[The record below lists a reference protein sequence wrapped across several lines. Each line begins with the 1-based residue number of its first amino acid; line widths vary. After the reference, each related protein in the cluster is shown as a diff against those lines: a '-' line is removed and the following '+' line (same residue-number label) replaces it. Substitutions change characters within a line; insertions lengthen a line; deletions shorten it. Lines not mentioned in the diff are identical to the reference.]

1 SEFCVYSWKGINR
14 MAEGDV
20 LDLLAESGSY
30 PFLSSRDHFYLSP
43 RMPLLSAESLQMI
56 REALAAR
63 FQDLSDARTEIKR
76 KRGEL
81 KDSKPIRQW
90 VKEERPR
97 ELLMAKGAPA
107 LPLAK
112 LLAILLRT
120 GRDGTSAEE
129 LAQQL
134 LTRYGSLR
142 ALDDVSMRE
151 LCKIRGIGLAKA
163 AQIQA
168 AFELGKR
175 LSNER
180 APLLARIKS
189 PQDAACYVAGWYAPH
204 LRDARKE
211 SFHVIFLN
219 GKNQPIDRKQLSEG
233 TVNASLVD
241 PAEVIREA
249 SQRSALALILVHNHP
264 SGDPQPSAED
274 ISLTRSLAQACQLV
288 GIKVL
293 DHIIVGKNVEDIFTF
308 KENGLL

>member
-1 SEFCVYSWKGINR
+1 
-14 MAEGDV
+14 M
-20 LDLLAESGSY
+20 
-30 PFLSSRDHFYLSP
+30 
-43 RMPLLSAESLQMI
+43 
-56 REALAAR
+56 
-63 FQDLSDARTEIKR
+63 
-76 KRGEL
+76 
-81 KDSKPIRQW
+81 KDSKPIREW

-129 LAQQL
+129 LAQQI

-142 ALDDVSMRE
+142 ALDDAPLRE

-175 LSNER
+175 LSSER
-180 APLLARIKS
+180 APLLMHIKS
-189 PQDAACYVAGWYAPH
+189 PQDAARYVAGWYAPH

-219 GKNQPIDRKQLSEG
+219 GKNQPIDRKKLSEG

-274 ISLTRSLAQACQLV
+274 ISLTRSLAEVCQLV

-293 DHIIVGKNVEDIFTF
+293 DHIVVGKNEEDIFSF
-308 KENGLL
+308 KGSGLL

>member
-1 SEFCVYSWKGINR
+1 
-14 MAEGDV
+14 MAERDV

-30 PFLSSRDHFYLSP
+30 PYLSSRGHFYLSP
-43 RMPLLSAESLQMI
+43 RMPLLSADSLEMI
-56 REALAAR
+56 REALTAR
-63 FQDLSDARTEIKR
+63 FPSLSEARTEIQQR
-76 KRGEL
+76 RGEL
-81 KDSKPIRQW
+81 KDSKPIRRW

-112 LLAILLRT
+112 LLAILLRI
-120 GRDGTSAEE
+120 GRDGVSAEE

-142 ALDDVSMRE
+142 ALDDVPLRE

-175 LSNER
+175 LSGER
-180 APLLARIKS
+180 VTPAMRIKS
-189 PQDAACYVAGWYAPH
+189 PQDAARYVAGWFAPH

-233 TVNASLVD
+233 TINASLVD
-241 PAEVIREA
+241 PGEVIREA
-249 SQRSALALILVHNHP
+249 SQRSALSLILVHNHP
-264 SGDPQPSAED
+264 SGDPHPSAED
-274 ISLTRSLAQACQLV
+274 ISLTRSLAEACQLV

-293 DHIIVGKNVEDIFTF
+293 DHIVVGKNEEDIYTF

>member
-1 SEFCVYSWKGINR
+1 
-14 MAEGDV
+14 MAERDV

-30 PFLSSRDHFYLSP
+30 PYLDSHDNLYLNP
-43 RMPLLSAESLQMI
+43 RMPLLSADSLEMI
-56 REALAAR
+56 REELIAR
-63 FQDLSDARTEIKR
+63 FPSLSEARLEIR
-76 KRGEL
+76 RRREEL
-81 KDSKPIRQW
+81 KENKPIRQW

-112 LLAILLRT
+112 LLAILLST
-120 GRDGTSAEE
+120 GRDGVSAEE

-142 ALDDVSMRE
+142 ALDDVPLRE

-168 AFELGKR
+168 AFELGNR
-175 LSNER
+175 LSSER
-180 APLLARIKS
+180 VTPAMRIKS
-189 PQDAACYVAGWYAPH
+189 PQDAARYVAGWFAPH

-233 TVNASLVD
+233 TINASLVD
-241 PAEVIREA
+241 PGEVIREA
-249 SQRSALALILVHNHP
+249 SQRSALSLILVHNHP
-264 SGDPQPSAED
+264 SGDPQPSPED

-293 DHIIVGKNVEDIFTF
+293 DHIVVGKNEEDIFTF